1 MIHDVKWGT
10 EKQGG
15 TRVRLSDAGWKE
27 PLKWNRAAS
36 HFWCG
41 ANCELDVEGNIVK
54 QCESCRA
61 KRPRVFCASL
71 ADVFEDWDG
80 SILDHLGNQVLKCW
94 ACGAYERDDDFSHVC
109 PNREDPISDRL
120 PRRATMDDLRADL
133 FRLIDATP
141 NLDWMLLTKRP
152 GNIRRMWPKLP
163 TAMAMESQAADECI
177 LEPEK
182 RRSVWLGTSCS
193 DQEAA
198 DKAIPELLK
207 CRDLARV
214 LFVSAEPLIGPI
226 TFDSGPKGGPPR
238 WLTGEVDHDD
248 PALDLIITGGESGPN
263 ARPCRPEWIRFV
275 GQQCQAAGVKWFNK
289 QLGSN
294 IVTRNDMV
302 EDQFNSR
309 ATGWPDPDVEYD
321 IHGFREDYQG
331 ADCRIRLRDP
341 KGGNMDEWPED
352 LRVREMPT

>member
-1 MIHDVKWGT
+1 VNRSVKIHGVKWGT

-15 TRVRLSDAGWKE
+15 TRVRLSDAGWRE
-27 PLKWNRAAS
+27 PLKWNRDAEANEQWHAAYS
-36 HFWCG
+36 SG
-41 ANCELDVEGNIVK
+41 DAP
-54 QCESCRA
+54 
-61 KRPRVFCASL
+61 RPRVFCASL

-80 SILDHLGNQVLKCW
+80 PIVDHLGSVLW
-94 ACGAYERDDDFSHVC
+94 RHPEDDRYLTAQM
-109 PNREDPISDRL
+109 NEEWRL
-120 PRRATMDDLRADL
+120 ATMDDLRADL

-141 NLDWMLLTKRP
+141 NLEWMLLTKRP
-152 GNIRRMWPKLP
+152 ENIWRMWIAPDTDP
-163 TAMAMESQAADECI
+163 MTAIVPSGMSVLCGR
-177 LEPEK
+177 PN
-182 RRSVWLGTSCS
+182 VWLGTSCS
-193 DQEAA
+193 DQATA

-207 CRDLARV
+207 CRGLARV

-226 TFDSGPKGGPPR
+226 DFDSMWPGGMCAGNGPYVPGI
-238 WLTGEVDHDD
+238 
-248 PALDLIITGGESGPN
+248 DLIITGGESGPN